1 MTSTNQ
7 TPSEY
12 QIPEVDR
19 FEQVSEARE
28 TVRMSLFN
36 QIVEAT
42 GEFTAEAW
50 TAAKAAARTAL
61 QGRNDSMSQIVA
73 LTF

>member
-1 MTSTNQ
+1 MNSQAQ

-12 QIPEVDR
+12 QIPEVGGFD
-19 FEQVSEARE
+19 QMSEARE
-28 TVRMSLFN
+28 AVRMSLFN
-36 QIVEAT
+36 QIVAA

-61 QGRNDSMSQIVA
+61 QGRSDSMSQIVA